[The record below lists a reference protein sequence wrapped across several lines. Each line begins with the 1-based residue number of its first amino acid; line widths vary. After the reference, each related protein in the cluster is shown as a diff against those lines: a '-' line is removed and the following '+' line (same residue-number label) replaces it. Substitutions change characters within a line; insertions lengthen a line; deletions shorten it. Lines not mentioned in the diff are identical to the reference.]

1 MESPGIMESGR
12 AAMAIIFAFI
22 FVGCVL
28 FFSWISLSRHCH
40 QSFPPATRSNRQDVL
55 VQKEHV
61 WGVPM

>member
-22 FVGCVL
+22 FVSCVL
-28 FFSWISLSRHCH
+28 FFSWISLSRHSY
-40 QSFPPATRSNRQDVL
+40 QSFPPASRSNRQDVR
-55 VQKEHV
+55 VHKEHV